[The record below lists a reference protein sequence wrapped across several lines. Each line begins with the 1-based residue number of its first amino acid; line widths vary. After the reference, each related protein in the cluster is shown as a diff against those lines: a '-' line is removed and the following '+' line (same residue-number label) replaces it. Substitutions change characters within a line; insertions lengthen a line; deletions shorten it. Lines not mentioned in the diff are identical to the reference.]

1 MLLAALLDAGLSL
14 EQLRAELGKLHLQ
27 GYSLEAQPA
36 QRGAIRG
43 THLRVSL
50 DERAQGPLQ
59 PHDLSQ
65 IVQASALPE
74 RVKTQALAV
83 LQRLA
88 EAEAR
93 AHRQTVQEVHLHELG
108 TLDTLVDVVGFAIGT
123 HLLGVERVYASP
135 LPTGAGWVRSEHG
148 LLPVPAPATLELMA
162 MARAPVV
169 PPPPGLKP
177 PGEMVTPTGA
187 AIVTTLA
194 SFTVPAISVERVG
207 YGLGTRDTPEHPNA
221 LAVWLGTVEVELPVG
236 EMALLETNVDDSTPE
251 LLGYTQE
258 RLLEAGARDVWFTPI
273 QMKKNR
279 PAVQVSVLAPVHLQ
293 RQMVEVL
300 LRETSTLGVRFRRV
314 ERYEAE
320 REVAQVA
327 TSLGTVAV
335 KVKRLEGRVVGVSPE
350 YEECRRV
357 ALAQGLPLQEV
368 YQRVLEAARAAL
380 MPGRATDKSS
390 VFDLDPRYDA

>member
-1 MLLAALLDAGLSL
+1 
-14 EQLRAELGKLHLQ
+14 
-27 GYSLEAQPA
+27 
-36 QRGAIRG
+36 
-43 THLRVSL
+43 
-50 DERAQGPLQ
+50 
-59 PHDLSQ
+59 
-65 IVQASALPE
+65 
-74 RVKTQALAV
+74 
-83 LQRLA
+83 
-88 EAEAR
+88 
-93 AHRQTVQEVHLHELG
+93 
-108 TLDTLVDVVGFAIGT
+108 
-123 HLLGVERVYASP
+123 
-135 LPTGAGWVRSEHG
+135 
-148 LLPVPAPATLELMA
+148 
-162 MARAPVV
+162 
-169 PPPPGLKP
+169 
-177 PGEMVTPTGA
+177 
-187 AIVTTLA
+187 
-194 SFTVPAISVERVG
+194 
-207 YGLGTRDTPEHPNA
+207 
-221 LAVWLGTVEVELPVG
+221 
-236 EMALLETNVDDSTPE
+236 
-251 LLGYTQE
+251 
-258 RLLEAGARDVWFTPI
+258 
-273 QMKKNR
+273 MKKNR